1 VDWRIKGRLLVVG
14 CILIVLG
21 LVLFVA
27 RGVAATLGLAGVG
40 VVLHIV
46 GIVYKPKQKKV
57 EVEGN
62 AEN

>member
-1 VDWRIKGRLLVVG
+1 MDWRIKGRLLVVG

-40 VVLHIV
+40 VVLLIV

>member
-1 VDWRIKGRLLVVG
+1 MDWRIKGRLLVVG

-27 RGVAATLGLAGVG
+27 RGVAATLRLAGLG
-40 VVLHIV
+40 VVLFIV
-46 GIVYKPKQKKV
+46 GIVYKPKQKKA

>member
-1 VDWRIKGRLLVVG
+1 MDWRIKGRLLVVG